1 MMKKILPVLILIASF
16 SGFVSC
22 KKSDNTTSTPTPT
35 PSTPTQSRTVKY
47 ELTGS
52 YTGTLIV
59 GYTNQDG
66 TNQLVDKLKLP
77 WTIEVTVKGSG
88 FTPVALTAGS
98 EVGGYGKAGETL
110 TGKLYVGGVEK
121 KSATVNST
129 STGYIDLPAQAYQ
142 LQ

>member
-1 MMKKILPVLILIASF
+1 MASMC
-16 SGFVSC
+16 GFVSC
-22 KKSDNTTSTPTPT
+22 KKSDSTTTSSPTPT

-47 ELTGS
+47 ELTGTYS
-52 YTGTLIV
+52 GTLLV

-66 TNQLVDKLKLP
+66 ANQIVDKVKLP

-88 FTPVALTAGS
+88 FAAVAFTAGS
-98 EVGGYGKAGETL
+98 EVGGYGKAGETI

-129 STGYIDLPAQAYQ
+129 STGYIDFPAQTYQ

>member
-1 MMKKILPVLILIASF
+1 MIKKLLPALFLTATVC
-16 SGFVSC
+16 GFVSC
-22 KKSDNTTSTPTPT
+22 KKSDNTTTYTPT

-47 ELTGS
+47 ELTGTYS
-52 YTGTLIV
+52 GTLLV

-66 TNQLVDKLKLP
+66 TNQLVDKVKLP

-88 FTPVALTAGS
+88 FTPVALTAVS
-98 EVGGYGKAGETL
+98 EVGGYGKGGETL
-110 TGKLYVGGVEK
+110 TGKLYVGSVEK

-129 STGYIDLPAQAYQ
+129 SSGYIDLPAQAYQ

>member
-1 MMKKILPVLILIASF
+1 MIKKLLPALLLMASMC
-16 SGFVSC
+16 GFVSC

-47 ELTGS
+47 ELTGTYS
-52 YTGTLIV
+52 GTLLV
-59 GYTNQDG
+59 SYTNQDG
-66 TNQLVDKLKLP
+66 ANQIVDKVKLP
-77 WTIEVTVKGSG
+77 WSAEVTVKGSG
-88 FTPVALTAGS
+88 FAIVGLGANS
-98 EVGGYGKAGETL
+98 ETSGFGKAGETI

-129 STGYIDLPAQAYQ
+129 STGYIDFPAQTYQ